1 MFNEEEEEEEEEEF
15 EENEDNYYF
24 RHRFWRM
31 RRQFEQQNNLQTF
44 NNQIPTI
51 SAIINLNGVPQQT
64 FSSSSSPSH
73 QFFPQSTNIYPQQFI
88 PPQSPTD
95 SQSIQIQ
102 LHNNEL
108 TDNNNNNSQ
117 YNNEF
122 QRRKRKIN
130 KNHQFQNHPIFKS
143 SQNRYPYNPWW
154 SPQHQNPYLNSFNK
168 RMWSENRWKNKIP
181 KRDLIN
187 RKIKQKQT
195 NKPFNQQNNGKEIKN
210 SPQQQ
215 QYSPQQLNN
224 PKLEQKRKIHYRTN
238 LVLGAVIICM
248 FFTGICV
255 IITLLR
261 I

>member
-130 KNHQFQNHPIFKS
+130 
-143 SQNRYPYNPWW
+143 
-154 SPQHQNPYLNSFNK
+154 
-168 RMWSENRWKNKIP
+168 
-181 KRDLIN
+181 
-187 RKIKQKQT
+187 
-195 NKPFNQQNNGKEIKN
+195 N